1 MKVYLD
7 VCCLCRPFDKILNQK
22 IYLESEAVHTIL
34 GQCGDEHT
42 LVSSQV
48 VKKEIRKISDPE
60 KRNRVLNLLLITGEY
75 VCLND
80 EIIDRA
86 RIFKQA
92 GMRTFDA
99 LHLACAESAHAVF
112 ITSDDKIIRILQKN
126 PDLTNTPVNNPVI
139 WLMEEENG

>member
-1 MKVYLD
+1 MQT
-7 VCCLCRPFDKILNQK
+7 RILNQK

-48 VKKEIRKISDPE
+48 VKEEIRKISDPE
-60 KRNRVLNLLLITGEY
+60 KRNRVLNLLLVTSEY

-80 EIIDRA
+80 DIVARA
-86 RIFKQA
+86 RIFNQG

-99 LHLACAESAHAVF
+99 LHLACAESTHAVF

-126 PDLTNTPVNNPVI
+126 PDLTNIPVRNPVI
-139 WLMEEENG
+139 WLMEEKNG